1 VSEGHLQYD
10 APQQIYWCVFQMA
23 GLTDRAG
30 GDKPPGGDIIE
41 QARHAWQES
50 MLRQIDRLRVSL
62 HASPPEIIAD
72 RCGGSFDGDN
82 LGLTLWGDKVTIS
95 WPDLN
100 ACHLPDGEPCSTF
113 DSAML
118 LYYLVTADGAPMSDR
133 WISFREL
140 PDGAFYN
147 QAFQGYSGNVIAHT
161 FRDNMQGFD
170 HAARELKGTALP
182 ALAPLAFAFQP
193 LPRIR
198 IACAL
203 WPGDD
208 EFPTRASVLFDAA
221 ASHYMPTDGLAL
233 LGAGLARRL
242 IKLANPS
249 KS

>member
-1 VSEGHLQYD
+1 
-10 APQQIYWCVFQMA
+10 
-23 GLTDRAG
+23 
-30 GDKPPGGDIIE
+30 
-41 QARHAWQES
+41 
-50 MLRQIDRLRVSL
+50 
-62 HASPPEIIAD
+62 
-72 RCGGSFDGDN
+72 
-82 LGLTLWGDKVTIS
+82 
-95 WPDLN
+95 
-100 ACHLPDGEPCSTF
+100 
-113 DSAML
+113 ML

-140 PDGAFYN
+140 PDGAFYH
-147 QAFQGYSGNVIAHT
+147 QAFQGYSGNVIART
-161 FRDNMQGFD
+161 FSDEMEAFD
-170 HAARELKGTALP
+170 RAARELKGAAIP

-193 LPRIR
+193 LPRVR

-242 IKLANPS
+242 MKLANPT

>member
-1 VSEGHLQYD
+1 
-10 APQQIYWCVFQMA
+10 MA
-23 GLTDRAG
+23 GLTDKAG
-30 GDKPPGGDIIE
+30 GDQPPGGGVIE
-41 QARHAWQES
+41 QARQAWQES
-50 MLRQIDRLRVSL
+50 MLRQIDRLRVSI

-82 LGLTLWGDKVTIS
+82 LGLTFWGDEVTIS
-95 WPDLN
+95 WPDLK
-100 ACHLPDGEPCSTF
+100 ACHLPDGSPCSTF

-140 PDGAFYN
+140 PDGAFYH
-147 QAFQGYSGNVIAHT
+147 QAFQGYSGNVIART
-161 FRDNMQGFD
+161 FSDDMEAFSR
-170 HAARELKGTALP
+170 AARELKGIALP
-182 ALAPLAFAFQP
+182 ALTPFAFAFQP
-193 LPRIR
+193 LPRVR

-208 EFPTRASVLFDAA
+208 EFPSRASVLFDAA

-242 IKLANPS
+242 IKSANLTQS
-249 KS
+249 